1 MLPPEEGHILVKNH
15 MFLLGNLSADEMKH
29 HLYQRGIITEH
40 QMEVIEASPTSKEKN
55 EKLLKFIKRHKD
67 GYKALMEILDH
78 PDFRTTGIAD
88 KLRATDIS
96 QIRDIRKWSVVI
108 NSYCIVLHQLYKMM
122 CFPSGCWQLRS

>member
-15 MFLLGNLSADEMKH
+15 MFLLANLSADEMKH
-29 HLYQRGIITEH
+29 HLYQGGIITEH

-78 PDFRTTGIAD
+78 PDFKTTGIAN
-88 KLRATDIS
+88 KLRATDTS
-96 QIRDIRKWSVVI
+96 QFRDIKKWIVAI
-108 NSYCIVLHQLYKMM
+108 FIYHIALHVLHIK
-122 CFPSGCWQLRS
+122 